1 MTLGSSTSHYTFQGG
16 ENGGEL
22 GTEVGLLGERNVK
35 MLVLLPLWL
44 GKCNCNR
51 ERLALKGKEDGHSES
66 WVSCSGASA
75 RALKIST
82 RPLQEQGFLGGRGGP
97 LY

>member
-1 MTLGSSTSHYTFQGG
+1 MALGSSTSHYTFQGG
-16 ENGGEL
+16 ENVGEL

-51 ERLALKGKEDGHSES
+51 ERLALKGKGWSFRE
-66 WVSCSGASA
+66 
-75 RALKIST
+75 L
-82 RPLQEQGFLGGRGGP
+82 GFLQRCIC
-97 LY
+97 